1 MKTTPKDRFNMS
13 SSPLYYSDYLELST
27 LLNIQHPKSFN
38 TTQPAHDEMLFII
51 MHQAYELWFKQIL
64 FELDLVLD
72 IFSRDEIRDNSPDMS
87 NAVHRLKRIG
97 KIFELVIHQ
106 LDVLETMTSLD
117 FLEFRNLLIP
127 ASGFQSKQFRL
138 LEVKLGLVGEQ
149 RHKGRHYQHTGE
161 GGFEQSDVEEIRKAE
176 SERTLKELL
185 ISWLERMPFFE
196 ERYWRNYEG
205 VAPGSGV
212 ERFWL
217 DYKNVYRESLAV
229 SEKSK
234 VEDLDRALHVEGIRR
249 FSPEATK
256 AALFILLY
264 RNLPIFH
271 LPFELLNTLTEIDEL
286 ISNWR
291 HRHLVMV
298 RRMIG
303 MRVGTGGTSG
313 AGYLE
318 GTVSDDYY
326 IFRELIEI
334 TTYLI
339 ERSKLPIL
347 PEGLR
352 SKASFLA

>member
-1 MKTTPKDRFNMS
+1 MS
-13 SSPLYYSDYLELST
+13 SSRQTYYADYLELPT
-27 LLNIQHPKSFN
+27 LLNLQHPKSFS
-38 TTQPAHDEMLFII
+38 TSKPADDEMLFII
-51 MHQAYELWFKQIL
+51 VHQAYELWFKQIL
-64 FELDLVLD
+64 FELDLVLK
-72 IFSRDEIRDNSPDMS
+72 IFSRNEIRDNSPEMS

-97 KIFELVIHQ
+97 KIFELVIDH
-106 LDVLETMTSLD
+106 LNVLETMTSLD

-138 LEVKLGLVGEQ
+138 IEVKLGLLAEQ
-149 RHKGRHYQHTGE
+149 RHKGTHYKHTGA
-161 GGFEQSDVEEIRKAE
+161 GGFEQKDLEEIDRAE
-176 SERTLKELL
+176 SEGTLKPLL
-185 ISWLERMPFFE
+185 LNWLERMPFFE
-196 ERYWRNYEG
+196 ESYWRQYEG
-205 VAPGSGV
+205 IVAPGFGV
-212 ERFWL
+212 ESFWL
-217 DYKNVYRESLAV
+217 DYKDAYRQSLSE
-229 SEKSK
+229 SEKDK
-234 VEDLDRALHVEGIRR
+234 VEDLERALHVDGIGRL
-249 FSPEATK
+249 SPGATR

-271 LPFELLNTLTEIDEL
+271 LPFELLNTLTEIDEM

-318 GTVSDDYY
+318 GTASNDYY
-326 IFRELIEI
+326 VFRELIEI

-339 ERSKLPIL
+339 ERSRLPIL

-352 SKASFLA
+352 SKASFLAGSAVI